1 MSSEAAAALA
11 RGLDHHRAGRPAAA
25 IGEYAACLAL
35 DPDNVDAL
43 NLRGLAEHQC
53 GDNAAAL
60 RLLARA
66 VELQPLFAGA
76 LQHLAEVQNAMGD
89 LDAAEASF
97 TKLAGIAPAWHGGPY
112 GLGQILELRG
122 DAAGA
127 ARAYE
132 AALAAKPDFA
142 PAHFALANVRA
153 AQGDLA
159 AGLAH
164 MRAAVAAA
172 PDVPENHN
180 GLASMLLAAGDVAG
194 AEAGYRACLAHAPGH
209 PGGLYGLG
217 MLLVGQSRLAEAQA
231 IADGFLA
238 ALPVHP
244 EAYLLQGE
252 VARLQSDTTTALKAL
267 SAAFFAMAGETPV
280 ETNRPQA
287 AFAAIRALAQRLRAA
302 SAPLRP
308 ARIERLATVAGL
320 LAVHVAAFGDFATG
334 RELLDTASALGGKD
348 AARTRAVLALYD
360 PDLGTDDLAR
370 IHRAFADSIRANA
383 HVPAGVAAP
392 AVRASSAGRLRVG
405 YLSSEFRNHPVA
417 RSLRPLFECRDRERF
432 EVHGYCLTGARDA
445 TRDLFVASADGWR
458 DLAGRPDADIAA
470 AVRADGID
478 ILVHVAGHFD
488 QNRLGVALHRPAR
501 VHASLFDSATSGLPE
516 IDCLFADATQAPR
529 GGREWFAER
538 VVRLPNLYLHEPI
551 ADAPAV
557 LARDPDAPVAFAAFC
572 NPVKINDAVLAAWRR
587 VLARVPG
594 STLVLGHHRAFED
607 PAMHARIVAGLA
619 GDGVDPARVF
629 FRRAIADPAA
639 HLSAY
644 AGIDVALDTFP
655 FNGSTSTFEALWMG
669 VPVVTL
675 AGGTVMSRWAAA
687 MLRPLGLAGL
697 AATDIDSYVELAADL
712 ARDRQRLAALRATL
726 RGRLSASSL
735 CNTVRWTRR
744 IERVYRTLV
753 PQGSIFFNFR
763 EPTVSVP
770 R

>member
-1 MSSEAAAALA
+1 MSADDAAAALR
-11 RGLDHHRAGRPAAA
+11 RGLDHHRAGRTEAA

-43 NLRGLAEHQC
+43 NLRGLAEHQR
-53 GDNAAAL
+53 GDDETAL
-60 RLLARA
+60 RLLNRA
-66 VELQPLFAGA
+66 HAVQPLFAGA
-76 LQHLAEVQNAMGD
+76 LQHLADVQSATGD
-89 LDAAEASF
+89 LDAAQASYA
-97 TKLAGIAPAWHGGPY
+97 KLAGIAPDWHGGPY
-112 GLGQILELRG
+112 GLGRILELRG

-153 AQGDLA
+153 AQGDLP

-194 AEAGYRACLAHAPGH
+194 AEAAYRACLARAPDH

-217 MLLVGQSRLAEAQA
+217 MVHVGQLRLAEAQA
-231 IADGFLA
+231 LADGFLA
-238 ALPVHP
+238 RRPVHP

-252 VARLQSDTTTALKAL
+252 IARMQNSTTKALTAL
-267 SAAFFAMAGETPV
+267 SAAFFVMAGETPV
-280 ETNRPQA
+280 EAEIPQA
-287 AFAAIRALAQRLRAA
+287 TFAAIRTTADRIRAA
-302 SAPLRP
+302 STPLHP
-308 ARIERLATVAGL
+308 TQIERLTNVAGL
-320 LAVHVAAFGDFATG
+320 LGMHVAAFGDFATAAA
-334 RELLDTASALGGKD
+334 LLDAAAALGGKD

-360 PDLGTDDLAR
+360 PDLGEEEMAR
-370 IHRAFADSIRANA
+370 IHRAFAGSVRANA
-383 HVPAGVAAP
+383 HVPDGIAAP
-392 AVRASSAGRLRVG
+392 AVRAPSAGRLRVG
-405 YLSSEFRNHPVA
+405 YLSSEFRRHPVA
-417 RSLRPLFECRDRERF
+417 RSLRPLFECRDRARF
-432 EVHGYCLTGARDA
+432 EVYGYSLAGARDA
-445 TRDLFVASADGWR
+445 TTDSFVASADRWR
-458 DLAGRPDADIAA
+458 DVASRSDADIAA
-470 AVRADGID
+470 AVRADAID

-516 IDCLFADATQAPR
+516 IGCFFADATQAPR

-551 ADAPAV
+551 TDAPAI
-557 LARDPDAPVAFAAFC
+557 LARDPAAPVAFAAFC
-572 NPVKINDAVLAAWRR
+572 NPLKINDAVLAAWRR

-594 STLVLGHHRAFED
+594 STLTLGHYRAFED
-607 PAMHARIVAGLA
+607 RAMHARIVAGLDA
-619 GDGVDPARVF
+619 DPARLL
-629 FRRAIADPAA
+629 FRSAIPDPAA

-644 AGIDVALDTFP
+644 ADIDVALDTFP

-675 AGGTVMSRWAAA
+675 AGRTVMSRWAAA

-697 AATDIDSYVELAADL
+697 AAADVDSYVEAAASLAGDRRKL
-712 ARDRQRLAALRATL
+712 ALLRTTL
-726 RGRLSASSL
+726 RGRLAASSL
-735 CNTVRWTRR
+735 CDTVRWTRR
-744 IERVYRTLV
+744 IERVYRALV
-753 PQGSIFFNFR
+753 PQG
-763 EPTVSVP
+763 
-770 R
+770 